1 MPSLMHGMAD
11 GITCVGIDVHKK
23 GIVVAVAEG
32 VLRAESRE
40 YGRIANTSAA
50 LDRLAPNLA
59 IEKFG
64 FASAT
69 KPDRAAIAFNA
80 PCYSRP
86 FSTRTTVLFGWSSV
100 IGPSTVRP
108 LSDGWR
114 EILAD
119 KGCPAEA

>member
-1 MPSLMHGMAD
+1 MQVTEGCAGLAGAEPHAWEPGR
-11 GITCVGIDVHKK
+11 GGWYHVCRIDVHKK

-40 YGRIANTSAA
+40 CGRIANTSAV
-50 LDRLAPNLA
+50 LDRLAANLA
-59 IEKFG
+59 IEEFG

-86 FSTRTTVLFGWSSV
+86 FSTRTTVLGHQ
-100 IGPSTVRP
+100 
-108 LSDGWR
+108 
-114 EILAD
+114 
-119 KGCPAEA
+119 